1 LRVGCKVYD
10 SLVSVGYLFN
20 FGAFSDRLVYPQM
33 HENLRV
39 GLGK

>member
-1 LRVGCKVYD
+1 
-10 SLVSVGYLFN
+10 LFN